1 MSSSFC
7 CWCSRTKWGRWVNLR
22 LYLFV
27 SGVNQR
33 SVWRK
38 STRGSQEALLL
49 TFVIWGWCFDPWWM
63 RFGGAGQKVAFA
75 FSFLVLLKGM
85 RTRSQSK
92 ILSCCFGVN
101 QAIISYWADSHL
113 ESCQTS
119 TMKLPPRKQP
129 AALRHWLFPQESTA
143 ADSKLDFIWPQ
154 IEGLCKCG
162 VWVDCKCMDFV
173 TTGLCPRKWLRI
185 HPAIRDLTCG
195 ASTGSNGT
203 KGDRVRMAPGLSFYF
218 FWGRRGWRGPGRVSK
233 YSCFFIDDLQ
243 FATLTHLNNEPVFTI
258 YFYREVPFCFFYF
271 WRKWQSRYSL

>member
-1 MSSSFC
+1 
-7 CWCSRTKWGRWVNLR
+7 
-22 LYLFV
+22 
-27 SGVNQR
+27 
-33 SVWRK
+33 
-38 STRGSQEALLL
+38 
-49 TFVIWGWCFDPWWM
+49 M

-119 TMKLPPRKQP
+119 TMKLPPREQP

-143 ADSKLDFIWPQ
+143 GDSKLDSKWPQ

-162 VWVDCKCMDFV
+162 VWLDCKCMDFV
-173 TTGLCPRKWLRI
+173 TTGLCTRKWLRI

-203 KGDRVRMAPGLSFYF
+203 KGDRVRMAPRLSFYF
-218 FWGRRGWRGPGRVSK
+218 FWGRRGWRGAGRVSK

-243 FATLTHLNNEPVFTI
+243 FATLTHLNNEPVFAI
-258 YFYREVPFCFFYF
+258 YFYREVPFCFFLFLKGVTISVLFIIYVFLCIPYVRLVFYF
-271 WRKWQSRYSL
+271 VALYKYSLYLYIYNILCVYIWCLFSYFYCV